1 MYQND
6 ATKVLTCEVR
16 LSYANLINPRK
27 SNEGDPNEKA
37 KYSVTLLIP
46 KTEQNC
52 INDIMTS
59 IQAAHDA
66 AINSVWKGFAP
77 QYAPIVHDGDG
88 VRTDGKPYG
97 DECKG
102 CWVLT
107 ASSVNKPQV
116 VHQSNIN
123 AELAPADIYSGMYA
137 RVTIRFYG
145 YDNRAKGIA
154 CGLGNIMKTRDG
166 EPLSGGASAAS
177 DFAGLEASTPNIGA
191 VPQPAPAMPGQP
203 MTTPA
208 APNAYP
214 QTATPMTQPQYGN
227 APQVVQP
234 VQPQG
239 FNNPAPNYA
248 TPVVP
253 GVDPVTGQPTNS
265 GTGVPW

>member
-6 ATKVLTCEVR
+6 PTKVLTCEVR

-27 SNEGDPNEKA
+27 SNENDPNEQP

-52 INDIMTS
+52 VNDIMAS

-66 AINSVWKGFAP
+66 AINTTWQGFVP
-77 QYAPIVHDGDG
+77 QYASILHDGDG
-88 VRTDGKPYG
+88 FRTDGKPYG

-102 CWVLT
+102 HWVLT

-116 VHQSNIN
+116 VHQSNIST
-123 AELAPADIYSGMYA
+123 ELAPADIYSGMYA

-145 YDNRAKGIA
+145 YNNRAKGIA
-154 CGLGNIMKTRDG
+154 CGLGNVMKTRDG

-177 DFAGLEASTPNIGA
+177 DFAGLEASAPNIGA
-191 VPQPAPAMPGQP
+191 VPQASPAMPGQP
-203 MTTPA
+203 MAAPTA

-214 QTATPMTQPQYGN
+214 QTATPAPQPQYSAMPA
-227 APQVVQP
+227 APVAHPEQA
-234 VQPQG
+234 QG
-239 FNNPAPNYA
+239 FNNPTPNYA
-248 TPVVP
+248 NVTPNVNP
-253 GVDPVTGQPTNS
+253 ATGL
-265 GTGVPW
+265 PW